1 MAHSVC
7 AIFFWRAA
15 NWYSLPPLISSLH
28 QLKNTVSTVEIKL
41 EEYITEAQANE
52 LAKTYDLI
60 LCLDSFQSTEAM
72 KIAEKMRKRNTAPF
86 SDFVYVAGGPHPS
99 GDLRGT
105 LEMGYDYV
113 VVGEGE
119 DALKDLVSVL
129 STDKKPKIV
138 PEGVG
143 RLKASGKIDFTPR
156 KQRVNLDDYQP
167 FVTQP
172 KNLHPPIEIARGC
185 PFGCKFC
192 QVSYLF
198 GYKPYYRS
206 LAAIER
212 IANHYCNHFQ
222 KKTQL
227 RFIAPNFLGYGS
239 KTGRKPNLHAL
250 TELIRTIKS
259 FDVDLYAGTFPSTVR
274 PDFINKDTARLLSE
288 NVANKRISMGVQSG
302 SPKILANICGRGHS
316 LQSVI
321 DAHEHLENFNLKSSP
336 DFILGIPGEQRSD
349 QWQTIEF
356 MKSLIEQFDAKPR
369 IHYFIPL
376 PGTPLGDQ
384 EPSLIDG
391 EAWKEICELTRK
403 KLAEGHFSKQKRLV
417 KDLFR
422 PATEIMPIQ
431 SG

>member
-1 MAHSVC
+1 MVPSVC
-7 AIFFWRAA
+7 AIFYWKAG

-28 QLKNTVSTVEIKL
+28 QLKKTVSTLEIKL
-41 EEYITEAQANE
+41 EEYITEAQAID
-52 LAKTYDLI
+52 LAKDFDLI
-60 LCLDSFQSTEAM
+60 LCLDSFQSPEASKLAEEM
-72 KIAEKMRKRNTAPF
+72 KRRKSYPF
-86 SDFVYVAGGPHPS
+86 SNFIYVAGGPHPS

-119 DALKDLVSVL
+119 ETLKDLVNTLLTS
-129 STDKKPKIV
+129 KKPKII
-138 PEGVG
+138 PDGVG
-143 RLKASGKIDFTPR
+143 RLKATGKIDFKPR
-156 KQRVNLDDYQP
+156 KQRVNLDDYHP

-206 LAAIER
+206 LATIGK

-250 TELIRTIKS
+250 NELMKTIKS

-288 NVANKRISMGVQSG
+288 NVANERISMGVQSG
-302 SPKILANICGRGHS
+302 SPRILTNICGRGHS
-316 LQSVI
+316 LQSVL
-321 DAHEHLENFNLKSSP
+321 DAHEHLENFDLKSAP
-336 DFILGIPGEQRSD
+336 DFILGLPGEQRSD
-349 QWQTIEF
+349 QWQTIEL
-356 MKSLIEQFDAKPR
+356 MKSLIELFDAKPR

-376 PGTPLGDQ
+376 PSTPLGEQ

-391 EAWKEICELTRK
+391 AAWKEICELTRK
-403 KLAEGHFSKQKRLV
+403 KLAVGHFSKQKRLV

-422 PATEIMPIQ
+422 PAAESVPIQ
-431 SG
+431 SS

>member
-1 MAHSVC
+1 LAQSVC
-7 AIFFWRAA
+7 AIFYWRTA

-28 QLKNTVSTVEIKL
+28 QLKNTVSTFDIRL
-41 EEYITEAQANE
+41 EEYITEGQANQ
-52 LAKTYDLI
+52 LAEDFDLI
-60 LCLDSFQSTEAM
+60 LCLDSFRSPEAK
-72 KIAEKMRKRNTAPF
+72 KIAEEMKKRKNYPF
-86 SDFVYVAGGPHPS
+86 SDFIYVAGGPHPS

-119 DALKDLVSVL
+119 DTLKDLVNAL
-129 STDKKPKIV
+129 LTTKMPKII

-143 RLKASGKIDFTPR
+143 RLNVTGKIDFKPR
-156 KQRVNLDDYQP
+156 RQRVNLDDYQP

-198 GYKPYYRS
+198 GYKPHYRS

-222 KKTQL
+222 KKVQL

-239 KTGRKPNLHAL
+239 KTGRRPNLRAL
-250 TELIRTIKS
+250 AELMKTIKS
-259 FDVDLYAGTFPSTVR
+259 FELELYAGTFPSTVR
-274 PDFINKDTARLLSE
+274 PEFITKDTAQLLSE
-288 NVANKRISMGVQSG
+288 NVANKRISMGVQTG
-302 SPKILANICGRGHS
+302 SPSILANICRRGHS

-321 DAHEHLENFNLKSSP
+321 DAHESLEKFGLKSAP
-336 DFILGIPGEQRSD
+336 DFILGIPGEKRSD
-349 QWQTIEF
+349 QQQTIEF
-356 MKSLIEQFDAKPR
+356 MKSLIDLYDARPR

-391 EAWKEICELTRK
+391 DVWREICELTRK
-403 KLAEGHFSKQKRLV
+403 ELAEGHFSKQKKLV
-417 KDLFR
+417 RDLFR
-422 PATEIMPIQ
+422 PAAETVQI
-431 SG
+431 SSS